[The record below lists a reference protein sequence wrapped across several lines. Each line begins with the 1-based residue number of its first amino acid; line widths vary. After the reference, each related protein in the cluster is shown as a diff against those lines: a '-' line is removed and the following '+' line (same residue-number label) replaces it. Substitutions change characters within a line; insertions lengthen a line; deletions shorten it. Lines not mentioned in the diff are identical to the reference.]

1 MKREVFEELA
11 QEIFDALPDRLLQ
24 KIENVRIVVESRPAG
39 ETERRVGLSPQS
51 MLLGLY
57 EGVPLT
63 NRGSHYGAWPVVPD
77 KITLYHDN
85 IERLCTSD
93 EEIRG
98 KIREVLIHEIAHY
111 FGMDEE
117 EIRDA
122 GY

>member
-11 QEIFDALPDRLLQ
+11 QEVLDTLPDPLLQ
-24 KIENVRIVVESRPAG
+24 KIENVRIMVESRPAG
-39 ETERRVGLSPQS
+39 EMERRVGLSPES

-63 NRGSHYGAWPVVPD
+63 NRGSNYGAWPIVPD
-77 KITLYHDN
+77 KITLYQDN
-85 IERLCTSD
+85 IERLCATD
-93 EEIRG
+93 EAIRR

-111 FGMDEE
+111 FGMDEG

>member
-1 MKREVFEELA
+1 MRREEFEEVA
-11 QEIFDALPDRLLQ
+11 QEIFDGLPETLLHR
-24 KIENVRIVVESRPAG
+24 IENVRIVVESEPEV
-39 ETERRVGLSPQS
+39 ETEHRVGLSEDA

-63 NRGSHYGAWPVVPD
+63 HRGAHYGTLPAVPD
-77 KITLYHDN
+77 KITLYQHN
-85 IERLCTSD
+85 IERLCKG
-93 EEIRG
+93 EGEIRK